1 MIIFSD
7 RPKIHQN
14 FDRGK
19 NAEGRRLRRRF
30 QAERRKQS
38 GSTGKLKKEKERL
51 FGEKCEI
58 IQLSGDTTLEDLL
71 FSNEFKS
78 SHD

>member
-30 QAERRKQS
+30 QAERGKQP
-38 GSTGKLKKEKERL
+38 GSTGKLKKEKLRFL
-51 FGEKCEI
+51 N
-58 IQLSGDTTLEDLL
+58 
-71 FSNEFKS
+71 FSFQSNPRKW
-78 SHD
+78 

>member
-1 MIIFSD
+1 MIFSD

-38 GSTGKLKKEKERL
+38 GSTGKLKKKKRKE
-51 FGEKCEI
+51 
-58 IQLSGDTTLEDLL
+58 
-71 FSNEFKS
+71 N
-78 SHD
+78 

>member
-1 MIIFSD
+1 MIFSD

-30 QAERRKQS
+30 QAERGRQP

-51 FGEKCEI
+51 RF
-58 IQLSGDTTLEDLL
+58 LN
-71 FSNEFKS
+71 FSFQSNPRK
-78 SHD
+78 